1 MKLTVDEKMC
11 IKHKLTL
18 QEFLLAYAAR
28 SCDLVEVLENLLNR
42 EVLVQPQGK
51 YLITQHWNDVVDEVL
66 CDSNNEED
74 LFSEERI
81 TALAEKVQECFP
93 KLKMKDAFGFD
104 TAFYFRCNKA
114 ELKNKL
120 KKFFT
125 IYGDVSDE
133 EVIDATKR
141 YVASYAPKGYRGMRL
156 AKYFIIKDDRKLM
169 ADENV
174 HVEQISDLATFL
186 ENKESKV
193 EVGINNGDWLVNTRN

>member
-1 MKLTVDEKMC
+1 
-11 IKHKLTL
+11 
-18 QEFLLAYAAR
+18 
-28 SCDLVEVLENLLNR
+28 
-42 EVLVQPQGK
+42 
-51 YLITQHWNDVVDEVL
+51 
-66 CDSNNEED
+66 
-74 LFSEERI
+74 
-81 TALAEKVQECFP
+81 
-93 KLKMKDAFGFD
+93 MKDAFGFD